1 MNVLIVLGHPRT
13 DSFSGALAHAYLTG
27 ALKAGC
33 SVKQLNV
40 AEMDFNPDVFTVS
53 PRHQY
58 YEKDV
63 VKAQELISWAEHLVF
78 VYPTWWGTMP
88 ARLKGFFDRVFTPGF
103 AFEEI
108 HHSDNWEKLLTG
120 KTAQV
125 VTTMDTPLWV
135 YRWIQ
140 KSPGHRIMATSILGY
155 CGIKPV
161 KILAFSP
168 ANDAPADQREQWLR
182 KTREAGMALQNGFL
196 SPGERRWDKTK
207 SWLKAIRLQFYPMTW
222 IAYAA
227 GAYGASQMGYGF
239 SAGMFWL
246 GYAWLFAVEVAT
258 VLSNEVQDVE
268 TDRQNKYY
276 GPFTGGSRVL
286 VEKELTRGELKT
298 GINLCL
304 FLSFVLGAII
314 LWQLSI
320 PLIGSLAVML
330 GLFLLAM
337 GYTNP
342 PLKLSYRGM
351 GELDVGL
358 THSLGVIL
366 CGYIFQNGLPGD
378 AFPWL
383 LSVPLFLSIIP
394 SILLA
399 GFPDYNADLAAGK
412 RTIPVR
418 LGKKRAAI
426 LAVGLTALSAVSALT
441 WYYFDVAKGAYG
453 PAVWGIALHAVLLIS
468 MLMAYI
474 RTEVDKNH
482 INLLMVTSLT
492 YIIWF
497 GMIPL
502 LRLS

>member
-40 AEMDFNPDVFTVS
+40 AEMEFDPDVFTVS

-58 YEKDV
+58 FEKDV
-63 VKAQELISWAEHLVF
+63 VKAQELISWANHLVF

-108 HHSDNWEKLLTG
+108 HHSDNWVKLLPG
-120 KTAQV
+120 KTAQL

-135 YRWIQ
+135 YHWIQ
-140 KSPGHRIMATSILGY
+140 KSPGHRIMATSTLGY

-168 ANDAPADQREQWLR
+168 VNDASPARREQWLTKTR
-182 KTREAGMALQNGFL
+182 KTGLALKDGFL
-196 SPGERRWDKTK
+196 SPTERIWEKTK

-227 GAYGASQMGYGF
+227 GAYGADRMGYGF
-239 SAGMFWL
+239 DAGMFWL
-246 GYAWLFAVEVAT
+246 GYAWLFVVEVAT
-258 VLSNEVQDVE
+258 VLSNEVQDE
-268 TDRQNKYY
+268 ESDRQNKYY

-286 VEKELTRGELKT
+286 VEKELTHKELKS

-304 FLSFVLGAII
+304 LLSLILGASL
-314 LWQLSI
+314 LWQLNT
-320 PLIGSLAVML
+320 PLIGTLMVML
-330 GLFLLAM
+330 GLFVLAL

-342 PLKLSYRGM
+342 PLKLSYRGL

-358 THSLGVIL
+358 THSLGAIL
-366 CGYIFQNGLPGD
+366 CGYIFQNGYPGD
-378 AFPWL
+378 PFPWL
-383 LSVPLFLSIIP
+383 LSLPLFLSILP

-399 GFPDYNADLAAGK
+399 GFPDYSADLSAGK
-412 RTIPVR
+412 GTIPVR
-418 LGKKRAAI
+418 LGKKKAAV
-426 LAVGLTALSAVSALT
+426 LAMGLTGLSAFSALL
-441 WYYFDVAKGAYG
+441 WYYFDVAPGAYG
-453 PAVWGIALHAVLLIS
+453 PAVWGIAVHGGLLIG
-468 MLMAYI
+468 MLYGYI
-474 RTEVDKNH
+474 REKADINH

>member
-1 MNVLIVLGHPRT
+1 MNVLIVLGHPRM

-33 SVKQLNV
+33 AVKQLNV

-63 VKAQELISWAEHLVF
+63 VEAQNLISWADHLVF

-120 KTAQV
+120 KTAQLI
-125 VTTMDTPLWV
+125 TTMDTPLWV

-140 KSPGHRIMATSILGY
+140 GSPGHRIMKTSTLGY

-161 KILAFSP
+161 KVLAFSP
-168 ANDAPADQREQWLR
+168 VNDVTPA
-182 KTREAGMALQNGFL
+182 TRERWLVKARDAGLALKEGVL
-196 SPGERRWDKTK
+196 TPGEQFWEKTK

-227 GAYGASQMGYGF
+227 GAYGAARMGYGF
-239 SAGMFWL
+239 DAGMFWL
-246 GYAWLFAVEVAT
+246 GYAWLFVLEVAT
-258 VLSNEVQDVE
+258 VLTNELQDVE
-268 TDRQNKYY
+268 TDSQNKYY

-286 VEKELTRGELKT
+286 VEKDLTRGELKT
-298 GINLCL
+298 GIWMSLL
-304 FLSFVLGAII
+304 LSLLLGAAIVM
-314 LWQLSI
+314 QLSI
-320 PLIGSLAVML
+320 PLTSSLAVMI
-330 GLFLLAM
+330 GLSVLAL

-342 PLKLSYRGM
+342 PLKLSYRGL
-351 GELDVGL
+351 GELDVGI

-366 CGYIFQNGLPGD
+366 CGYLFQNGSPGD

-383 LSVPLFLSIIP
+383 LSLPLFLSIVP
-394 SILLA
+394 SIILA
-399 GFPDYNADLAAGK
+399 GFPDYQADLAAGK

-418 LGKKRAAI
+418 VGKERAAM
-426 LAVGLTALSAVSALT
+426 LAAGLTGLSAFSAVT
-441 WYYFDVAKGAYG
+441 WYYLDMATGAYG
-453 PAVWGIALHAVLLIS
+453 PAVWGIVLHAGLLIG
-468 MLMAYI
+468 MLIRYI
-474 RTEVDKNH
+474 REVTERNH